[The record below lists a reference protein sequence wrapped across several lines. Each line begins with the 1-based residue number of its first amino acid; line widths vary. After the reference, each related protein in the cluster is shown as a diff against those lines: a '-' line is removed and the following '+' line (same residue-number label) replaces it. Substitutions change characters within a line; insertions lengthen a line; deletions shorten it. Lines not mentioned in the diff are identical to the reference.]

1 MMRWYLLALIFL
13 LDEVHL
19 KVAMGYSVNGKL
31 DYDPAAVSMNFSF

>member
-19 KVAMGYSVNGKL
+19 KVAMGYSVDGKL
-31 DYDPAAVSMNFSF
+31 DYNPTTVSMTFSF